1 MKTYLDLVNFA
12 DKQPKENISN
22 WEFEKIERVLDLP
35 YGFLSEVEQEFE
47 QIEEAIVISTNVGSA
62 SFYRTYH
69 VSVFYFENTPFAI
82 YSWGGRSTSDFEEV
96 LVVSREVQSKAKQ
109 YALGLLPESNTE
121 EVDLN
126 SYIKPGY
133 AGNYVW
139 EFLSP
144 EQKPER
150 YKVSL
155 VKPWNHSGEESYF
168 QGFGYTPIEALKD
181 LEQKV
186 KFFNSK
192 FCIQIEIGAIK
203 GEKL

>member
-1 MKTYLDLVNFA
+1 MKTYLDLINFA
-12 DKQPKENISN
+12 DKQPKENIPN

-35 YGFLSEVEQEFE
+35 YEFLSEVEQEFE

-62 SFYRTYH
+62 SSYRTYH
-69 VSVFYFENTPFAI
+69 VSVVYFENTPFAI

-96 LVVSREVQSKAKQ
+96 LVVSREIQSKAKQ
-109 YALGLLPESNTE
+109 YALGLLPESDTE

-126 SYIKPGY
+126 SHIEPGY

-144 EQKPER
+144 EHKPDF
-150 YKVSL
+150 YKVSMAE
-155 VKPWNHSGEESYF
+155 PWVFKGREFSFE
-168 QGFGYTPIEALKD
+168 GFGYTPIEALKD

-186 KFFNSK
+186 DYFNSK

-203 GEKL
+203 GKKL

>member
-12 DKQPKENISN
+12 DNQPKENIPN
-22 WEFEKIERVLDLP
+22 WEFEKVEKVLGLS
-35 YGFLSEVEQEFE
+35 YGILSEVEQAFE

-62 SFYRTYH
+62 SSYRAYH
-69 VSVFYFENTPFAI
+69 VSVIYFENTPFAI

-109 YALGLLPESNTE
+109 YALELLPESDTE

-126 SYIKPGY
+126 SCIKPGY

-144 EQKPER
+144 EQKPDF
-150 YKVSL
+150 YKASMVE
-155 VKPWNHSGEESYF
+155 PWVFKG
-168 QGFGYTPIEALKD
+168 GR
-181 LEQKV
+181 V
-186 KFFNSK
+186 FF
-192 FCIQIEIGAIK
+192 
-203 GEKL
+203 